1 MVTTKQQFIG
11 WIRAM
16 RIQFLFAYI
25 ILGIGGLVI
34 GYIQF
39 HIPIE
44 SVQATLSFVI
54 IFISVIG
61 INFRDEAADWLD
73 GYDKIYGGAGV
84 IREGLLTPKSLQIT
98 GRLLN
103 LIGFLLAV
111 LQTWFKPQL
120 IWLLVPIF
128 LVVLGPNL
136 LTEKITLGHE
146 LFPAFSFIA
155 SLLWT
160 FLGQGWVLTAPTIWF
175 SVFGFVMVFA
185 LVPYQDIGDYEA
197 DKKSGKKT
205 LTVRLGI
212 DGVGQ
217 LMIGVALISFVFLY
231 ITLITL

>member
-111 LQTWFKPQL
+111 LQN
-120 IWLLVPIF
+120 LV
-128 LVVLGPNL
+128 
-136 LTEKITLGHE
+136 
-146 LFPAFSFIA
+146 
-155 SLLWT
+155 
-160 FLGQGWVLTAPTIWF
+160 
-175 SVFGFVMVFA
+175 
-185 LVPYQDIGDYEA
+185 
-197 DKKSGKKT
+197 
-205 LTVRLGI
+205 
-212 DGVGQ
+212 
-217 LMIGVALISFVFLY
+217 
-231 ITLITL
+231 